1 MADNSNT
8 NNSTSGVDEDALASF
23 TNFDGLDTDTANL
36 FGSFTNDSVQTGTDD
51 SIFGQ
56 LSATDLSGF
65 NVDLTSLDMSHGDN
79 MDLSSIQLMNLD
91 EVSMS
96 GVNPVQAMAD
106 DTAQMMAQLL
116 GPNVHTTM
124 PAPLAPVIVTGDQTD
139 SRATLQPGG
148 LDKVRKSRSSSVSSS
163 DMGDIPLA
171 QLTQLAPGSISQQTA
186 PTQNVLPVAQQ
197 DGLRQTHVPQ
207 DLSLGASV
215 FNISPTQAY
224 ANTGAV
230 STAPVNVQGVGMGN
244 PHIERLMPN
253 HPQQYVGQQQYMEQ
267 LQSAMNIQ
275 AHNAAIVSRTEDAL
289 APPLDTT
296 KAQVSAEPVV
306 TENGSSGVESTILL
320 RPTSNTSNMSD
331 SALHLEL
338 TRPNVDVEATPLD
351 ELEQIED
358 QLCSLL
364 SIASRAIRMMTG
376 TESTTKLEST
386 VSEFMHTV
394 AQVQADLRYQHKK
407 LVARGIPVEIVAG
420 YQSDVA
426 GIERDLV
433 LWSDAAH
440 VLAEGLD
447 TGLKVSSK

>member
-139 SRATLQPGG
+139 SHATLQPGG

-171 QLTQLAPGSISQQTA
+171 QLTQLTPGTISQQTA
-186 PTQNVLPVAQQ
+186 PTQN
-197 DGLRQTHVPQ
+197 
-207 DLSLGASV
+207 
-215 FNISPTQAY
+215 
-224 ANTGAV
+224 
-230 STAPVNVQGVGMGN
+230 
-244 PHIERLMPN
+244 
-253 HPQQYVGQQQYMEQ
+253 
-267 LQSAMNIQ
+267 
-275 AHNAAIVSRTEDAL
+275 
-289 APPLDTT
+289 
-296 KAQVSAEPVV
+296 
-306 TENGSSGVESTILL
+306 
-320 RPTSNTSNMSD
+320 
-331 SALHLEL
+331 
-338 TRPNVDVEATPLD
+338 
-351 ELEQIED
+351 
-358 QLCSLL
+358 
-364 SIASRAIRMMTG
+364 
-376 TESTTKLEST
+376 
-386 VSEFMHTV
+386 
-394 AQVQADLRYQHKK
+394 
-407 LVARGIPVEIVAG
+407 
-420 YQSDVA
+420 
-426 GIERDLV
+426 
-433 LWSDAAH
+433 
-440 VLAEGLD
+440 
-447 TGLKVSSK
+447 

>member
-1 MADNSNT
+1 
-8 NNSTSGVDEDALASF
+8 
-23 TNFDGLDTDTANL
+23 
-36 FGSFTNDSVQTGTDD
+36 
-51 SIFGQ
+51 
-56 LSATDLSGF
+56 
-65 NVDLTSLDMSHGDN
+65 
-79 MDLSSIQLMNLD
+79 
-91 EVSMS
+91 
-96 GVNPVQAMAD
+96 
-106 DTAQMMAQLL
+106 
-116 GPNVHTTM
+116 
-124 PAPLAPVIVTGDQTD
+124 
-139 SRATLQPGG
+139 
-148 LDKVRKSRSSSVSSS
+148 
-163 DMGDIPLA
+163 
-171 QLTQLAPGSISQQTA
+171 
-186 PTQNVLPVAQQ
+186 
-197 DGLRQTHVPQ
+197 
-207 DLSLGASV
+207 
-215 FNISPTQAY
+215 
-224 ANTGAV
+224 
-230 STAPVNVQGVGMGN
+230 
-244 PHIERLMPN
+244 
-253 HPQQYVGQQQYMEQ
+253 
-267 LQSAMNIQ
+267 
-275 AHNAAIVSRTEDAL
+275 
-289 APPLDTT
+289 
-296 KAQVSAEPVV
+296 
-306 TENGSSGVESTILL
+306 
-320 RPTSNTSNMSD
+320 MSD